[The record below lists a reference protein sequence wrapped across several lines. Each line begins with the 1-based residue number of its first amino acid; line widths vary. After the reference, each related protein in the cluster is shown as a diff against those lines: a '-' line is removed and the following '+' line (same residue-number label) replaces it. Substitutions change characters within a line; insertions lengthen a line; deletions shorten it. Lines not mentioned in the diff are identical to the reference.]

1 MMCLIFGNMLKKTN
15 IYRTGH
21 NCWDTGV
28 AEKATLLIDCASYYR
43 VLYHALC
50 RAKKSI
56 FVLGWDIDG
65 RIELLRGKEA
75 ENKEI
80 PVGFADLIRW
90 KAKHNPD
97 LKVYL
102 NRWNYSIFFSRERE
116 SFSGWK
122 WRMHTPSN
130 VYYCADYKIPFG
142 ACHHQKIIVI
152 DDEIAFCGGMD
163 IALGRWDRRSHH
175 IEVENRVD
183 PGGIFQFFRKHPY
196 EPYHDIQCVMT
207 GPIVEGLARLAR
219 ERWEKGAGFKAI
231 PIEEKQEKSRHS
243 DIWPN
248 FITPDFEQ
256 IEVGITRTLPA
267 ADGEEAV
274 QEILHMYLD
283 EISQAEK
290 FIYIENQYLT
300 CPEIGKALNE
310 QLKKKPELRVLAV
323 SCDHPRGFMEHK
335 AMWTGRVKLYDLVR
349 DGIDESRFAVAYPIC
364 TENDVQKTIHIHSKV
379 MIVDDRFLH
388 VGSANLNNRSMGFD
402 TECDITI
409 EGENIETR
417 SRIASIRNNL
427 IREHTG
433 RTEENIAELIQK
445 SDLEGVLEYQEN
457 SRQHLKK
464 IDNSPYRGEFLS
476 ALARKIGDPKKP
488 YLDIRFPVRQVL
500 YTCLILGVLG
510 VLSWLYIRPVLP
522 DEFRSL
528 FTQES
533 LTGFIEAARGSIW
546 SPFIIMGVYVL
557 AGAFF
562 FSVMALN
569 LATAIVFGPV
579 YGFLYACL
587 GSLSSAAVGYGVGRL
602 AGWKMA
608 GWFKSAL
615 EKIRSYSEKGGVIGM
630 TMVRMVPIA
639 PFTVVNLAFGM
650 AHTAFLAYIFST
662 FLGLLPGITA
672 KALFGGA
679 LGELFA
685 NPEPKV
691 IFYTAGTLVLWGGI
705 IWGTHLLF
713 KYYKQK
719 EGT

>member
-1 MMCLIFGNMLKKTN
+1 MLKKTN
-15 IYRTGH
+15 IYETGH

-28 AEKATLLIDCASYYR
+28 ADKAALLIDCASYYR

-50 RAKKSI
+50 KAKRSI
-56 FVLGWDIDG
+56 FILGWDIDG

-75 ENKEI
+75 ENQEI
-80 PVGFADLIRW
+80 PVGLADLIRW
-90 KAKHNPD
+90 KATHNPD
-97 LKVYL
+97 LEIYL
-102 NRWNYSIFFSRERE
+102 NRWNYSIFFSKERE

-130 VYYCADYKIPFG
+130 VHYCADYKIPFG
-142 ACHHQKIIVI
+142 ACHHQKIIVV

-183 PGGIFQFFRKHPY
+183 PGGLFQFFRKHPY

-207 GPIVEGLARLAR
+207 GPIVQSFAKLARD
-219 ERWEKGAGFKAI
+219 RWEEGSGSPAI
-231 PIEEKQEKSRHS
+231 SMDEKQQISVPS
-243 DIWPN
+243 TIWPD
-248 FITPDFEQ
+248 FIGPDFEG
-256 IEVGITRTLPA
+256 IELGIARTLPPSNGN
-267 ADGEEAV
+267 DGAH
-274 QEILHMYLD
+274 EILHMYLD
-283 EISQAEK
+283 EISKAEK

-300 CPEIGKALNE
+300 CPEIAKALNE
-310 QLKKKPELRVLAV
+310 QLKKQPELRVLTV

-335 AMWTGRVKLYDLVR
+335 AMWTGRVKLYDQVSA
-349 DGIDESRFAVAYPIC
+349 GIEASRFAVTYPVC
-364 TENDVQKTIHIHSKV
+364 MENDIEKTIHIHSKL
-379 MIVDDRFLH
+379 MIIDDRFLH
-388 VGSANLNNRSMGFD
+388 IGSANLNNRSMGFD
-402 TECDITI
+402 TECDVII
-409 EGENIETR
+409 EASTPEI
-417 SRIASIRNNL
+417 SKKIAAIRNNL

-433 RTEENIAELIQK
+433 QKEEDIEDLIQQ
-445 SDLEGVLEYQEN
+445 SDLQGLLKYQEY
-457 SRQHLKK
+457 SRQHLRE
-464 IDNSPYRGEFLS
+464 IDNDPYRGEFLS
-476 ALARKIGDPKKP
+476 ALGRKIGDPKKP
-488 YLDIRFPVRQVL
+488 YVDIKLPVRQIL
-500 YTCLILGVLG
+500 YTCLIIGVLG

-522 DEFRSL
+522 EEFRAL

-533 LTGFIEAARGSIW
+533 LTGFIEAARGSPW
-546 SPFIIMGVYVL
+546 SPFIIVGVYVL

-691 IFYTAGTLVLWGGI
+691 IFYTVGTLVLWGGI
-705 IWGTHLLF
+705 IWGTHCLF
-713 KYYKQK
+713 KHYKEK
-719 EGT
+719 ADP

>member
-1 MMCLIFGNMLKKTN
+1 MCLVSGNMIKKTN
-15 IYRTGH
+15 LYRIGD

-28 AEKATLLIDCASYYR
+28 AEKAALLIDCASYYR

-50 RAKKSI
+50 KAKQSI

-65 RIELLRGKEA
+65 RIELLRGEEA
-75 ENKEI
+75 KNKEI

-102 NRWNYSIFFSRERE
+102 NRWNYSIFFTRERE

-196 EPYHDIQCVMT
+196 EPYHDIQCVLT
-207 GPIVEGLARLAR
+207 GPIVESFANLAR
-219 ERWEKGAGFKAI
+219 ERWKKGAGSDAI
-231 PIEEKQEKSRHS
+231 PLEKKCEKSGCQ
-243 DIWPN
+243 DIWPD

-256 IEVGITRTLPA
+256 IEIGIARTLPA
-267 ADGEEAV
+267 ADGEESV
-274 QEILHMYLD
+274 QEILRMYLD
-283 EISQAEK
+283 EISKAER

-300 CPEIGKALNE
+300 CPEIAKALNE
-310 QLKKKPELRVLAV
+310 QLKNRPELRVLIV

-335 AMWTGRVKLYDLVR
+335 AMWTGRVKLCDLVR
-349 DGIDESRFAVAYPIC
+349 EGIDESRFAVTYPVC
-364 TENDVQKTIHIHSKV
+364 TENDEEKTIHIHSKL

-402 TECDITI
+402 TECDIII
-409 EGENIETR
+409 EGETIESR
-417 SRIASIRNNL
+417 NRIAAIRNNL

-433 RTEENIAELIQK
+433 RTEKDIEEFIQK
-445 SDLEGVLEYQEN
+445 SDLEGVLEYQED

-464 IDNSPYRGEFLS
+464 IDNAPYRGEFLS
-476 ALARKIGDPKKP
+476 AFARKIGDPKKP

-500 YTCLILGVLG
+500 YTCLILGIIG

-533 LTGFIEAARGSIW
+533 LTGFIEAARDSIW

-587 GSLSSAAVGYGVGRL
+587 GSLTSASVAYGVGRL

-615 EKIRSYSEKGGVIGM
+615 EKIRGYSDKGGIIGM

-650 AHTAFLAYIFST
+650 AHTAFFAYICST

-691 IFYTAGTLVLWGGI
+691 IFYTVGTLVLWGGI
-705 IWGTHLLF
+705 IWGTHRLF

-719 EGT
+719 EGA